1 MAGAA
6 SGHPH
11 TTQGRALVV
20 PWALIRFGHRSLRGR
35 RRAHGGATYL
45 PLDSARLED
54 APGRVCAVWTYGARH
69 ASYTTLHFA
78 WLRMNSSMEGPAERM
93 RADRWMVFF
102 SGVLNYLSTL

>member
-45 PLDSARLED
+45 PLDSVRMRASGGRWACVCRVDVWCSARLVYTSPLRLVAD
-54 APGRVCAVWTYGARH
+54 GLFDGRTRGAH
-69 ASYTTLHFA
+69 
-78 WLRMNSSMEGPAERM
+78 RM

-102 SGVLNYLSTL
+102 SGIS